1 MRSAH
6 SPIHLLHSESRLEL
20 AYVFDYSGEKQRNP
34 YEYRKSENAE
44 NSRPLPKYFQ
54 GCRVFVSFPIHPYPP
69 AHQGVKPT
77 PGGRYFIDQLD
88 ALLDSYDSAVAGAR
102 QRSFTLA
109 QTVRIGIT
117 SYMIHFV
124 PQACRTAQPHFQN
137 VRFDYV
143 VCRLPET
150 YQALDQDKIDIQ
162 LLADCSEPISIHLN
176 CIPLFHCPNCCKIP
190 RGHPFYGKETLRLA
204 DLAHQRVLTLPPSR
218 TQNAARLDQILQSP
232 ALDIERIYF
241 ETPEQAEALSLAQK
255 IPIMTLAFP
264 SEKDCFSVALLKE
277 DQAELEPLLNY
288 FRAYFIRHQQDFLP
302 LKPLISNMT
311 A

>member
-1 MRSAH
+1 MNIKNLKMLKILDRCQSISKAAACLYL
-6 SPIHLLHSESRLEL
+6 SQSTLTRQLIMMEKELGFTLFYRLPE
-20 AYVFDYSGEKQRNP
+20 
-34 YEYRKSENAE
+34 
-44 NSRPLPKYFQ
+44 
-54 GCRVFVSFPIHPYPP
+54 
-69 AHQGVKPT
+69 GVKPT
-77 PGGRYFIDQLD
+77 LGGRYFIDQLD

-150 YQALDQDKIDIQ
+150 YQALD
-162 LLADCSEPISIHLN
+162 
-176 CIPLFHCPNCCKIP
+176 
-190 RGHPFYGKETLRLA
+190 
-204 DLAHQRVLTLPPSR
+204 
-218 TQNAARLDQILQSP
+218 
-232 ALDIERIYF
+232 IERIYF

-277 DQAELEPLLNY
+277 VPSVKLGMIFRKKDQAELEPLLNY

>member
-1 MRSAH
+1 MNIENLKMLKILDRCQSISKAAACLYLSQSTLTRQLIMMEKELGFALFH
-6 SPIHLLHSESRLEL
+6 RLPE
-20 AYVFDYSGEKQRNP
+20 
-34 YEYRKSENAE
+34 
-44 NSRPLPKYFQ
+44 
-54 GCRVFVSFPIHPYPP
+54 
-69 AHQGVKPT
+69 GVKPT
-77 PGGRYFIDQLD
+77 PGGCYFIDQLD
-88 ALLDSYDSAVAGAR
+88 ALLDSYDSAVAGAC

-150 YQALDQDKIDIQ
+150 YQALDQDRIDIQ

-190 RGHPFYGKETLRLA
+190 LGHPFYGKETLRLA

-241 ETPEQAEALSLAQK
+241 ETPEQAEALSPAQK

-277 DQAELEPLLNY
+277 VPSVKLGMIFRKKDQAELEPLLNY